1 MRPTSGG
8 QILLGS
14 RGRAGT
20 ATGGHIPRQMPAL
33 LSEDQ
38 EATEVAEGRRGELRR
53 PLPAAN
59 RLKSVLA
66 ELCFIGA
73 LLSICSTPSVDARV
87 GRGLKGHCRQDPK
100 VQG

>member
-1 MRPTSGG
+1 MREALESTVRHNDSD
-8 QILLGS
+8 Q
-14 RGRAGT
+14 
-20 ATGGHIPRQMPAL
+20 QMPAL